1 MVGFGCVT
9 ICTDIHAGMIH
20 IDFQPGVGNM
30 AAAAR
35 SWIMVYWTGV
45 TVAAIAHGVIK
56 YRSTPNL
63 SSMTIAALTYKLSW
77 PVSDWGL
84 MAGSTIC

>member
-1 MVGFGCVT
+1 MA
-9 ICTDIHAGMIH
+9 IRTDIHTRMIH
-20 IDFQPGVGNM
+20 INFQPGVGNM
-30 AAAAR
+30 AVAAR

-63 SSMTIAALTYKLSW
+63 GSMTIAALTHKLSW
-77 PVSDWGL
+77 PVCDWGL